1 MDELY
6 KFVEVLLEQT
16 NLLNQLDVSVTFS
29 TTNWKHIKDDLDKKN
44 KILQKITGDFPNV
57 NSADYAFTF
66 KDGLAIAATTIV
78 LGFMSY
84 NFVSGY
90 KKTKVSKSSSE
101 FNSFFN

>member
-1 MDELY
+1 MFFEAFCTAL
-6 KFVEVLLEQT
+6 
-16 NLLNQLDVSVTFS
+16 
-29 TTNWKHIKDDLDKKN
+29 IKNPWSIKN
-44 KILQKITGDFPNV
+44 SMHKIINTEFKIIGDFPNV

-66 KDGLAIAATTIV
+66 KDGLAIAATTIA